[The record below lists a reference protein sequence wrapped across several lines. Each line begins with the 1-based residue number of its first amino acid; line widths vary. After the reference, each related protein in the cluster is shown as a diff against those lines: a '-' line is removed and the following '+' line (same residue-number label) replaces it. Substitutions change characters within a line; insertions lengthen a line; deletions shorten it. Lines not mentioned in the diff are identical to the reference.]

1 MYFFLLFGDNLSMS
15 IMLIRSLIIYICVLI
30 VIRLMG
36 KRQIGE
42 MQPFEFVITLI
53 IADLACIPMAE
64 LSVPLGHGLVP
75 ILSLLIVHFLICVLS
90 RKFMFA
96 RYLLTGRPA
105 IVISP
110 KGINYKELKS
120 LNMTLDDLMELVRGC
135 SVFNLSE
142 ISYAI
147 LETNGN
153 MCVIKKSETEP
164 VTRQDLKVKV
174 SQNGLPVNIIMD
186 GKLMQEN
193 LKMTGFSTG
202 NLNECLDKAKIK
214 NIKDVLILIVD
225 NNGEVFI
232 QAKDV
237 EECFSFQI
245 SFDGG
250 DKW

>member
-1 MYFFLLFGDNLSMS
+1 MS
-15 IMLIRSLIIYICVLI
+15 IMLIRSIIIYICVLI

-64 LSVPLGHGLVP
+64 LSVPLAHGLIP
-75 ILSLLIVHFLICVLS
+75 ILSLLILHFLICVFA

-96 RYLLTGRPA
+96 RYLLTGKPA
-105 IVISP
+105 IIISP

-120 LNMTLDDLMELVRGC
+120 LNMTLDDLMELIRGC

-142 ISYAI
+142 IAYAI

-153 MCVIKKSETEP
+153 MCVIKKSEVEP
-164 VTRQDLKVKV
+164 VTREDMKIKV
-174 SQNGLPVNIIMD
+174 SQNTLPVNIIMD
-186 GKLMQEN
+186 GKLMKEN
-193 LKMTGFSTG
+193 VQMAGLQTKQ
-202 NLNECLDKAKIK
+202 LNECLDQA
-214 NIKDVLILIVD
+214 NIKSIEDVLILTID

-232 QAKDV
+232 QEKGAEK
-237 EECFSFQI
+237 CFCFQI
-245 SFDGG
+245 NFDGG

>member
-1 MYFFLLFGDNLSMS
+1 MS
-15 IMLIRSLIIYICVLI
+15 IMLIRSIIIYVCILI

-75 ILSLLIVHFLICVLS
+75 IISLLILHFLICVCS

-110 KGINYKELKS
+110 KGINYKELKK

-147 LETNGN
+147 IETNGN
-153 MCVIKKSETEP
+153 MCVIKKSELEP

-186 GKLMQEN
+186 GKLMKEN
-193 LKMTGFSTG
+193 VVMTGLSSSDL
-202 NLNECLDKAKIK
+202 NLCLDKA
-214 NIKDVLILIVD
+214 NIKSVNDVLILTID

-232 QAKDV
+232 QAKEA

-245 SFDGG
+245 SFSGG

>member
-1 MYFFLLFGDNLSMS
+1 MT
-15 IMLIRSLIIYICVLI
+15 IMLIRSIIIYICVLI
-30 VIRLMG
+30 AIRLMG

-42 MQPFEFVITLI
+42 MQPFEFVVTLI

-64 LSVPLGHGLVP
+64 LSVPLIHGLVP
-75 ILSLLIVHFLICVLS
+75 IASLLIVHFLICFLS

-135 SVFNLSE
+135 SVFNLAE

-153 MCVIKKSETEP
+153 MCVIKKSESEP
-164 VTRQDLKVKV
+164 ATREDLKVKV

-186 GKLMQEN
+186 GKLMLEN
-193 LKMTGFSTG
+193 VKMTGLSSAQI
-202 NLNECLDKAKIK
+202 NECLDKASIKKIE
-214 NIKDVLILIVD
+214 DTLILTID

-232 QAKDV
+232 QAKKA
-237 EECFSFQI
+237 EKCFSFNI
-245 SFDGG
+245 NFLGG
-250 DKW
+250 DRW